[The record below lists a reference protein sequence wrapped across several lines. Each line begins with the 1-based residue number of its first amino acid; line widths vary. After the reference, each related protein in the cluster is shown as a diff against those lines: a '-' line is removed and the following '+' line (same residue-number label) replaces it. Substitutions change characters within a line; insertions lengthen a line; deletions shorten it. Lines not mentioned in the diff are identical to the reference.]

1 MSRRLLLGG
10 LGAAMISVG
19 MGVAVAQTPPVLDMK
34 GTWTGT
40 GEAIVDG
47 ASPHHLPN
55 AAAAKPVG
63 NHRLHTQTYTYKIE
77 GQEGRRF
84 WGTTTSDSATDRLI
98 GSLSG
103 NGKWL
108 FIAANRGIID
118 GEVIDN
124 DTIEI
129 CYREASPD
137 LAVVGCGQMKR
148 QK

>member
-1 MSRRLLLGG
+1 MLIG
-10 LGAAMISVG
+10 LGAAMVSVG
-19 MGVAVAQTPPVLDMK
+19 AGMAAAQTPPILDMK
-34 GTWTGT
+34 GTWKGT

-55 AAAAKPVG
+55 AAAKPAG
-63 NHRLHTQTYTYKIE
+63 NYRLHSQSYTFKIE
-77 GQEGRRF
+77 GQDGRRF
-84 WGTTTSDSATDRLI
+84 WGMTTSDSATDRLI

-103 NGKWL
+103 NGKWV
-108 FIAANRGIID
+108 FMAANRGIID

-129 CYREASPD
+129 CYREASPS
-137 LAVVGCGQMKR
+137 LAVVGCNQMKR

>member
-1 MSRRLLLGG
+1 MPRCLLLIG
-10 LGAAMISVG
+10 LGLTVVSVG
-19 MGVAVAQTPPVLDMK
+19 AGVAVAQTPPVLDMK
-34 GTWTGT
+34 GTWKGT

-55 AAAAKPVG
+55 VAAKPAA
-63 NHRLHTQTYTYKIE
+63 NYRLHAQTYTYKIE
-77 GQEGRRF
+77 GQDGRRF

-129 CYREASPD
+129 CYREAAPD

-148 QK
+148 RK